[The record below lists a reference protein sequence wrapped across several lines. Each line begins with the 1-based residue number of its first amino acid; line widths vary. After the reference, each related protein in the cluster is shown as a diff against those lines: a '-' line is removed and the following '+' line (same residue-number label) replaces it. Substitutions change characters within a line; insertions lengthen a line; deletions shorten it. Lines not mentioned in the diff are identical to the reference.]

1 MNSTEGDKMDND
13 HLDIWVKISTQ
24 IGELSGLIKTA
35 LDKIADH
42 EKRLDDLEKDK
53 DKSTRNELKDEL
65 LKWLVRGLVAS
76 IFVIGSLTGASA
88 MIKQVLGI

>member
-1 MNSTEGDKMDND
+1 MSDTD

-24 IGELSGLIKTA
+24 IGELNGLIKTA

-42 EKRLDDLEKDK
+42 EKRLDDLEKGKTGSFK
-53 DKSTRNELKDEL
+53 DTLIQ
-65 LKWLVRGLVAS
+65 WLIKGLVAS

-88 MIKQVLGI
+88 MIKQVLGL